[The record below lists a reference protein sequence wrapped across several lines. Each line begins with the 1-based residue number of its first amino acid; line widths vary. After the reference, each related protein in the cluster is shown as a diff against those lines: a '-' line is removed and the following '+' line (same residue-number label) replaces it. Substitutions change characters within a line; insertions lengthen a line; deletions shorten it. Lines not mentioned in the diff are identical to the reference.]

1 MTSPYNWG
9 KHYWYVIHLTALA
22 YHDTPSM
29 DEVATYKAFYE
40 NFGAILPCKKC
51 RANYKRH
58 LQELP
63 ISKALSSRQ
72 ELFAWTVQLHNIV
85 NRETGKSDWNADY
98 AESFY
103 LSGSYDKCKAE
114 SQLDEKEKT
123 ILYTMIVL
131 NILLGGFIVWLAFQK

>member
-1 MTSPYNWG
+1 MTSPNNWG

-22 YHDTPSM
+22 YPDTPSM
-29 DEVATYKAFYE
+29 EDVATYKLFYE

-63 ISKALSSRQ
+63 LAKSMGSRR
-72 ELFAWTVQLHNIV
+72 ELFDWTVQLHNIV
-85 NRETGKSDWNADY
+85 NRETGKADWNRDY
-98 AESFY
+98 AEGFF
-103 LSGSYDKCKAE
+103 LSGYYDKCKTD
-114 SQLDEKEKT
+114 SHLDEKEKT

-131 NILLGGFIVWLAFQK
+131 NIMLGAFIVWLGFKR